1 MANGAVDAGN
11 SDEVFDGVAVSV
23 AVSIDAGIG
32 VVPSLIAGVFGVG
45 KVIAT
50 FPSLERRVLS
60 IIST

>member
-1 MANGAVDAGN
+1 MANGAVEAGN
-11 SDEVFDGVAVSV
+11 SDEVSAGVAVSV

-32 VVPSLIAGVFGVG
+32 VVPAGVFGVG

-50 FPSLERRVLS
+50 FPSLERHALS